1 MYIDCSADGLTQK
14 PPKPVFEDSA
24 ITLQA
29 LVPCLLAPSAAIAG
43 QLECLDLDED
53 SRNSL
58 APPVLN
64 ISSSRDLLSFFG
76 TRMERLHRWSG
87 SPALFEWLL
96 GSRLGSV
103 LSDLQQMTDQDNR
116 AAVSFSPPTWR
127 TCWKGTVSRPDP
139 AR

>member
-1 MYIDCSADGLTQK
+1 VYIDCSADGLTQK

-43 QLECLDLDED
+43 KLECLDLDDD

-64 ISSSRDLLSFFG
+64 PSSSRDLLSFFD

-87 SPALFEWLL
+87 SPALFAWLL
-96 GSRLGSV
+96 GSRLGSA

-116 AAVSFSPPTWR
+116 AAVSLLASHLEDLLDR
-127 TCWKGTVSRPDP
+127 DGVS
-139 AR
+139 A